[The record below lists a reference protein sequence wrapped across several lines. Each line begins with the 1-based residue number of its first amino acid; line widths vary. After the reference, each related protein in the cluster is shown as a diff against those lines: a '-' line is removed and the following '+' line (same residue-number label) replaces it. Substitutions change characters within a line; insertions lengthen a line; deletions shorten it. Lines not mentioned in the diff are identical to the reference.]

1 MSITVT
7 LYTFSKRE
15 NSTAQPSTGTD
26 YYCVLKQPTSI
37 INPTLELS
45 AADITSYNYAYIAA
59 FGRYYFMKDI
69 TSVANNLWQITL
81 EVDPMATYKTQIGNS
96 SEYVLRS
103 ASSYDNTIMDSLYP
117 TKAVCTLQEGTSV
130 AVFNTAQITFILG
143 IINNSTYNKAGA
155 VQYLAM
161 NNQQIADFM
170 QYLLGIDIANDTDTL
185 LQLMQN
191 LNTAVQDGIAR
202 SLMKPNEF
210 IVESYALPY
219 TPDVDSLVTV
229 KCGWWTTTNTAY
241 VVRPRTNHI
250 SIGSGSLALPRHPQA
265 STRGDYLNAAPYT
278 RYTLNLGPFGI
289 YAVDTT
295 KLCSVSTIEYD
306 VYGDNFGN
314 VTCELSAGGV
324 IIDKLTACVKNPF
337 AVGQVNMDA
346 LGAMSSGIAT
356 ASSLSGAI
364 QSGGESG
371 VGSTASNVISSINTL
386 LPQVTRQGSQGNF
399 ANVFPNFRSYGEHYS
414 VVDEDLAQRG
424 RPLCQKVTINTLS
437 GYILVSDPDVS
448 IPGTAE
454 ENSMIKNYMSN
465 GFFYE

>member
-1 MSITVT
+1 MITVT

-15 NSTAQPSTGTD
+15 NSTATPSGSGTD
-26 YYCVLKQPTSI
+26 FSCALKAPTSI
-37 INPTLELS
+37 INPTLELA
-45 AADITSYNYAYIAA
+45 AADLTSFNYAYIAA
-59 FGRYYFMKDI
+59 FHRYYFMRDI
-69 TSVANNLWQITL
+69 VSLNNGRWEITL
-81 EVDPMATYKTQIGNS
+81 ECDVLATYKTEIGGS

-130 AVFNTAQITFILG
+130 AVFSPAQITFILG

-161 NNQQIADFM
+161 DNQQIGDFM
-170 QYLLGIDIANDTDTL
+170 QYLLGIDIANDTDSL

-191 LNTAVQDGIAR
+191 LNTAVQDGVAR

-241 VVRPRTNHI
+241 VIRPRTNHI

-265 STRGDYLNAAPYT
+265 ATRGDYLNAAPYT

-289 YAVDTT
+289 YGVDTT

-364 QSGGESG
+364 QSGGETG

-414 VVDEDLAQRG
+414 VVDEDITHRG
-424 RPLCQKVTINTLS
+424 RPYCKAVQISTLS

-454 ENSMIKNYMSN
+454 ENSKIKGYMST
-465 GFFYE
+465 GFYYE